1 MPVDVSPV
9 AGDPNATIQK
19 MRIVKRA
26 AMVPAEPSGQ
36 DRAVAARAAA
46 EEAKARNELSQMKAE
61 EAGVALAG
69 AAFPRDRRWARSL
82 AFSRNRH
89 RSPIGHRF

>member
-1 MPVDVSPV
+1 M
-9 AGDPNATIQK
+9 A
-19 MRIVKRA
+19 
-26 AMVPAEPSGQ
+26 PAETSGQ

-46 EEAKARNELSQMKAE
+46 EEAKAHNELSQMKAE

-69 AAFPRDRRWARSL
+69 AAFPRDRLWARSS